1 MSAVEDARGVV
12 LRHYGQAIGQP
23 VETVTT
29 PALLLDLPVA
39 RRNIQRMAEA
49 MAPLPATLRPHVKA
63 HKSPDLALL
72 QARSGARGFS
82 TATVWEAVILAE
94 VGLDDL
100 FVVNTVTGP
109 SKVRRL
115 MQLAQDRR
123 VLVAVDSLDN
133 ATDLSRE
140 AARAGV
146 TLGVL
151 IEIDTG
157 MRRGGLDDPIL
168 AAELARRLADLPG
181 LRVEGVTGYEGHC
194 SLEADVARRT
204 VLQRA
209 AMEVLRSAVGAIV
222 EAGVACPIVS
232 AGGTRTWWLTA
243 ATDGITEI
251 QAGTYVLMDQFHAG
265 VEGGFEPALRVL
277 TTVISRARDRLI
289 VDAGSKSVADP
300 ELAAIAGQALLNL
313 GFDEEH
319 GRFAAPPDGDLSVG
333 DVVQLLP
340 GYAPSTV
347 NLYDAYHVIADGVV
361 VDIWPVI
368 PRGPGHHGL
377 AACTSL

>member
-1 MSAVEDARGVV
+1 MSLIEEARDVV
-12 LRHYGQAIGQP
+12 RRRYGQAIGQS

-29 PALLLDLPVA
+29 PALLLDLPAA
-39 RRNIQRMAEA
+39 RRNIRRMADGIA
-49 MAPLPATLRPHVKA
+49 SLPATLRPHMKT

-72 QARSGARGFS
+72 QAQAGARGFS

-94 VGLDDL
+94 AGLDNL
-100 FVVNTVTGP
+100 FVVNIVDGP
-109 SKVRRL
+109 AKIRCLVN
-115 MQLAQDRR
+115 LARTRR
-123 VLVAVDSLDN
+123 VLVAVDSFAN
-133 ATDLSRE
+133 ATRLSRE
-140 AARAGV
+140 ADKSDV

-157 MRRGGLDDPIL
+157 MRRCGLDEPAMAND
-168 AAELARRLADLPG
+168 LARRLVELPG
-181 LRVEGVTGYEGHC
+181 LRFEGVTGYEGHC
-194 SLEADVARRT
+194 SLEDDVGRRT
-204 VLQRA
+204 VMQRA
-209 AMEVLRSAVGAIV
+209 AMEILLTAVAAI
-222 EAGVACPIVS
+222 EAAGVACPIVS

-243 ATDGITEI
+243 ATPGITEI
-251 QAGTYVLMDQFHAG
+251 QAGTYVLMDRFHSG
-265 VEGGFEPALRVL
+265 VEGGFEPALRIL
-277 TTVISRARDRLI
+277 TTVISRSKDRVI

-300 ELAAIAGQALLNL
+300 ELAAIAGHDVPNL

-319 GRFAAPPDGDLSVG
+319 GRFAAPRDGDLSIG

-347 NLYDAYHVIADGVV
+347 NLYDAYHVVEDGII

-377 AACTSL
+377 AMNGLK